1 MDESPPVRPDTEA
14 IPPLIEPLLGVHSAM
29 NLSWLADAAST
40 AAERGL
46 GALYS
51 LLYVSDA
58 AGELEGV
65 RPASSAS
72 VRSLVKLNQDLGTN
86 LTTLKFDPKTLLA
99 VSNALRDGRA
109 VSVRELGNALPL
121 AIMAE
126 DLQRAVRGL
135 GVAKAWLA
143 PLHWDGESL
152 GLLILLMPDE
162 TPAPLVLAEQLGY
175 QVAVALKNLREKE
188 AGRRRGEIDAVR
200 WVYDQQRF
208 EEQLSLEIHRA
219 HRHKRPLSIMLLRVD
234 NFRELHDRF
243 GRFLAERLLRQVGS
257 VLETAMRD
265 TDFLGAYQD
274 DGFAVILVEADA
286 DAAEL
291 ARARLTSGL
300 GDVQIPNADL
310 EELHIHFACATSTT
324 PSDGDT
330 PEELFFKAEER
341 LDAEAA
347 AREDAVASA

>member
-1 MDESPPVRPDTEA
+1 MDESPPVRPDAGA

-99 VSNALRDGRA
+99 VSNALRDGHA

-135 GVAKAWLA
+135 GVAKVWLA

-162 TPAPLVLAEQLGY
+162 TPAPLALAEQLGY
-175 QVAVALKNLREKE
+175 QLAVALRNLREKE
-188 AGRRRGEIDAVR
+188 SGRRRGEIDAVR

-234 NFRELHDRF
+234 NFRDLRERF
-243 GRFLAERLLRQVGS
+243 GRFLAERLLRQVGG

-274 DGFAVILVEADA
+274 DGFAAILIEADA
-286 DAAEL
+286 GASAL
-291 ARARLTSGL
+291 ALTRLTAGL
-300 GDVQIPNADL
+300 KDVQVPNVELDDL
-310 EELHIHFACATSTT
+310 HVSLSCATATT
-324 PSDGDT
+324 PGDGDT
-330 PEELFFKAEER
+330 QEELFFKAEER
-341 LDAEAA
+341 LAVEAA
-347 AREDAVASA
+347 AREDVAASA

>member
-1 MDESPPVRPDTEA
+1 
-14 IPPLIEPLLGVHSAM
+14 M
-29 NLSWLADAAST
+29 NLSWLADAAGT

-86 LTTLKFDPKTLLA
+86 LTTLKFNPAALLA
-99 VSNALRDGRA
+99 VSNALRDGHA
-109 VSVRELGNALPL
+109 ISVRELGHALPL
-121 AIMAE
+121 EMEAAA
-126 DLQRAVRGL
+126 LQTAQRSL
-135 GVAKAWLA
+135 GVAKVWLA

-152 GLLILLMPDE
+152 GLLMLLMQEE
-162 TPAPLVLAEQLGY
+162 TPAPLALAEQLGY
-175 QVAVALKNLREKE
+175 QVAVALRNLREKE
-188 AGRRRGEIDAVR
+188 SVRRRGEIDAVR

-234 NFRELHDRF
+234 NFRDLRERF
-243 GRFLAERLLRQVGS
+243 GRFLADRLLRQIGG
-257 VLETAMRD
+257 VLETTMRD

-274 DGFAVILVEADA
+274 DGFAAILIEADA
-286 DAAEL
+286 GAAALALTRLTAGLKDVQVPNAEL
-291 ARARLTSGL
+291 
-300 GDVQIPNADL
+300 DDL
-310 EELHIHFACATSTT
+310 HVNLSCTTATA
-324 PSDGDT
+324 PADGDT
-330 PEELFFKAEER
+330 QEELLFKAEER
-341 LDAEAA
+341 LAAEAA
-347 AREDAVASA
+347 TREDAAASASA